1 MQLVNIHA
9 KGERQAMKIRT
20 LISNQ
25 TYFGLEPL
33 AFRRGAGLAL
43 ARVAK
48 LSPEQAR
55 LKGEILAKDF
65 RINPEHAQTLLD
77 VFVAKGLL
85 QVDRSAGTVNEYR
98 LTDLFKEYAL
108 ARVVPPLTRVRAK
121 ELLDEACKLAT
132 KINAEWKHNPLIVH
146 MIAVSGSYMSRNNRI
161 SDLTLWPVVKRRR
174 EMITRR
180 FGTSVTNANGAAEI
194 SKALRELSS
203 FVIVHMVA
211 DKSTIER
218 PFAVPFRDFGDAV
231 ASPPTGRFWGW
242 GFSLRRQLSRG

>member
-1 MQLVNIHA
+1 
-9 KGERQAMKIRT
+9 MKVRT

-55 LKGEILAKDF
+55 LKGETLAKDF
-65 RINPEHAQTLLD
+65 RVDSAQAQALLD
-77 VFVAKGLL
+77 TFVAKGLL
-85 QVDRSAGTVNEYR
+85 QVDRSGGTIDQYR

-132 KINAEWKHNPLIVH
+132 GINADWKHNPLIIH
-146 MIAVSGSYMSRNNRI
+146 MLAVSGSYMSRNNRI

-174 EMITRR
+174 EVTTRR
-180 FGTSVTNANGAAEI
+180 FGSSVTKADGASEI
-194 SKALRELSS
+194 SKALRALSS
-203 FVIVHMVA
+203 FVVVHVVA
-211 DKSTIER
+211 DRTTIER
-218 PFAVPFRDFGDAV
+218 PFAVPFRDVGEAMTSS
-231 ASPPTGRFWGW
+231 ASTWRFLDWGV
-242 GFSLRRQLSRG
+242 SLRRQLIGR